1 MKRSIIVT
9 SLILYLGVGLPAAN
23 LHTGTLTGKIEL
35 TKGRKGENSI
45 VYLKGVK
52 EPFLSLDQ
60 VAKMD
65 QKGKTFVPHL
75 LPVQKGQEV
84 IFKDS
89 DAFSH
94 NVHIYWGKRSLFN
107 QVQGPGQS
115 SEWLPRRT
123 GEYLVLCDIHREMSA
138 FVLVFEHPFFAVVD
152 HQVSEEFTLENIPEG
167 TYTLVVVREERGDL
181 KEYEQE
187 ITVEANKVN
196 TATIEL

>member
-1 MKRSIIVT
+1 MKRLIIVT
-9 SLILYLGVGLPAAN
+9 SLILYFGVGLPAAN

-152 HQVSEEFTLENIPEG
+152 HQVSEEFTIENIPAG

-187 ITVEANKVN
+187 ITVEANEVN
-196 TATIEL
+196 TAMIEL

>member
-1 MKRSIIVT
+1 MKRLIIVT
-9 SLILYLGVGLPAAN
+9 SLILYFGVGLPAAN

-52 EPFLSLDQ
+52 GQFVPPDQ

-152 HQVSEEFTLENIPEG
+152 HQVSEEFTLENIPAG

-187 ITVEANKVN
+187 ITVEANEVN
-196 TATIEL
+196 TAMIEL

>member
-1 MKRSIIVT
+1 MKRSIVVS
-9 SLILYLGVGLPAAN
+9 SLILYLAVGLSAEASD
-23 LHTGTLTGKIEL
+23 TGTLTGKIEL

-52 EPFLSLDQ
+52 GQFVPPDQ

-94 NVHIYWGKRSLFN
+94 NVHIYWGRRSLFN
-107 QVQGPGQS
+107 QVQGPGQA

-123 GEYLVLCDIHREMSA
+123 GEYLVLCDLHREMSA

-152 HQVSEEFTLENIPEG
+152 HQVSEEFTLENIPAG

-187 ITVEANKVN
+187 ITVEANEVN
-196 TATIEL
+196 TVITEL

>member
-1 MKRSIIVT
+1 MKRSVVVS
-9 SLILYLGVGLPAAN
+9 SLILYLAVWLPAAVSN
-23 LHTGTLTGKIEL
+23 TGTLTGKIEL
-35 TKGRKGENSI
+35 TKGKKGENSV

-52 EPFLSLDQ
+52 GQFVPPDQ

-75 LPVQKGQEV
+75 LPVQKGQKV

-107 QVQGPGQS
+107 QVQGPGQT

-138 FVLVFEHPFFAVVD
+138 FALVFDHPFFAIVD
-152 HQVSEEFTLENIPEG
+152 HQVSEEFTFENVPAG
-167 TYTLVVVREERGDL
+167 TYTLVVVREARGDL

-187 ITVEANKVN
+187 ISVKANEVTTV
-196 TATIEL
+196 TIQL

>member
-1 MKRSIIVT
+1 MKRLIIVT
-9 SLILYLGVGLPAAN
+9 SLILYFGVGLPAAN

-52 EPFLSLDQ
+52 EPFVSLDQ

-152 HQVSEEFTLENIPEG
+152 HQVSEEFTLENIPAG

-187 ITVEANKVN
+187 ITVEANEVN

>member
-1 MKRSIIVT
+1 MKRLIIVT
-9 SLILYLGVGLPAAN
+9 SLILYFGVGLPAAN

-52 EPFLSLDQ
+52 GQFVPPDQ

-107 QVQGPGQS
+107 QVQGPGQA

-123 GEYLVLCDIHREMSA
+123 GEYLVLCDLHREMSA

-152 HQVSEEFTLENIPEG
+152 HQVSEEFTIENIPAG

-187 ITVEANKVN
+187 ITVEANEVN